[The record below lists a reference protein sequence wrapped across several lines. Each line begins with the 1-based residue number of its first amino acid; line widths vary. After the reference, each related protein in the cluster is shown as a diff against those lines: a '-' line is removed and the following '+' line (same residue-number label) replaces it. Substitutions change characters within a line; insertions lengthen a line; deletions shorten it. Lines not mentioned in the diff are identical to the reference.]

1 MVDMAM
7 TKVTLTLDQA
17 TVTRLEQAASCLAL
31 TKSQVVREAIV
42 EFSERIGRP
51 SERERLNLLRTFDEV
66 VPRIPERDVRQV
78 DQELK
83 AIRLARRS
91 GGRRTLTN
99 RKP

>member
-1 MVDMAM
+1 MS
-7 TKVTLTLDQA
+7 KVTLTLDQA
-17 TVTRLEQAASCLAL
+17 TVTRLEQAASSLAL
-31 TKSQVVREAIV
+31 PKSQVVREAIA
-42 EFSERIGRP
+42 EFSERIGRL

-66 VPRIPERDVRQV
+66 VPRIPGRDVRQV

-91 GGRRTLTN
+91 GGRRSLTK

>member
-1 MVDMAM
+1 MAT
-7 TKVTLTLDQA
+7 TKVTFTLDQA
-17 TVTRLEQAASCLAL
+17 TLTRLQHAASCLAL
-31 TKSQVVREAIV
+31 PKSQVVREAIMD
-42 EFSERIGRP
+42 FSERIGRL

-83 AIRLARRS
+83 AVRLARRS
-91 GGRRTLTN
+91 GGRRSAAK

>member
-1 MVDMAM
+1 MFVVWQYGTNM
-7 TKVTLTLDQA
+7 TMIKV
-17 TVTRLEQAASCLAL
+17 
-31 TKSQVVREAIV
+31 
-42 EFSERIGRP
+42 SERIGRL

-66 VPRIPERDVRQV
+66 VPRIPERAARQV

-91 GGRRTLTN
+91 GGRGALTK